1 MQYAIVKL
9 NSQNVKRGIPMDNNL
24 LGSRIARL
32 REEKELS
39 QLELAKMLNI
49 SNTTLSQYES
59 GKRVPSDEIKKQM
72 ADFFDV
78 SIDYLL
84 GRTNIKEL
92 ADKVLDRY
100 GKYSASPPQTQ
111 NGPYEDLPPEA
122 KKEMEK
128 VMEFIRYKYGIK

>member
-1 MQYAIVKL
+1 
-9 NSQNVKRGIPMDNNL
+9 MDNNL

-92 ADKVLDRY
+92 ADKVQCIISVNQIHYL
-100 GKYSASPPQTQ
+100 
-111 NGPYEDLPPEA
+111 
-122 KKEMEK
+122 
-128 VMEFIRYKYGIK
+128 